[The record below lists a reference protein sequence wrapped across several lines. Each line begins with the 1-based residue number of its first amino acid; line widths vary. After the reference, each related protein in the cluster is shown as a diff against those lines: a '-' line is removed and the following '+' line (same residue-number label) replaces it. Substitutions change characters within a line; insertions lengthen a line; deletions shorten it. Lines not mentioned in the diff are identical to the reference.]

1 MSIVSHVV
9 SRRFHGKTCTLET
22 GGKLAGSCQVI
33 KIALY
38 ECHDLLTQNGNRKIV
53 AEWGEQ
59 IGIPWRTVGESFGA
73 ISHWTLL
80 SLLFRPFICLK
91 TRILWSCHGNISL
104 FLFSLFS
111 LYQAT
116 RRTKGPRTVIV
127 LLKIRWMDF
136 SFILFRFYR
145 KFGNL
150 RFASIREKAITE
162 LRETLFGIIET
173 FLNTFYCLV
182 SRKSNDL
189 S

>member
-9 SRRFHGKTCTLET
+9 SRGFHGKTCTLET

-116 RRTKGPRTVIV
+116 RRTKGSRTVIV

-136 SFILFRFYR
+136 YTFSILSKIWQSSFRF
-145 KFGNL
+145 N
-150 RFASIREKAITE
+150 
-162 LRETLFGIIET
+162 
-173 FLNTFYCLV
+173 
-182 SRKSNDL
+182 SRKSDNGITRNVVRDYWNVFEHVLLL
-189 S
+189 SFSEI